1 MKHASELIKDFESE
15 QYNELLTDIY
25 VDEHLLAYQNGRY
38 IAALQEFIKD
48 FGDTEVSIFSAPG
61 RSEVGGNHTDHQHGQ
76 VLAASINL
84 DAIAIVAKTSD
95 DKIQVISDGYDLITI
110 DASDLS
116 LVESE
121 KETTMALIKGV
132 AAGLKERGHAVGGF
146 KAYITSDVLIGAGL
160 SSSAAFETIIGT
172 ILSGL
177 YNNGSVSAIEIAII
191 GQYAENVYFGKP
203 CGLMDQMASSVGN
216 LVHIDFAD
224 PADPIV
230 EKIDFDMAKSG
241 YSLCITFYKR
251 EVGCVDCN
259 EIISV

>member
-1 MKHASELIKDFESE
+1 MKHASELIKNFESE

-38 IAALQEFIKD
+38 IAALQKFIKD

-121 KETTMALIKGV
+121 KETTTALIKGV
-132 AAGLKERGHAVGGF
+132 AAGLKEHGHAVGGF

-160 SSSAAFETIIGT
+160 SSSAAFETLIRT
-172 ILSGL
+172 ILSAQAL
-177 YNNGSVSAIEIAII
+177 SIEYKIQDDYHVYLIKQHLQLHVFFLHRQTSMLHIPPQTDYLICNNPLL
-191 GQYAENVYFGKP
+191 K
-203 CGLMDQMASSVGN
+203 
-216 LVHIDFAD
+216 
-224 PADPIV
+224 
-230 EKIDFDMAKSG
+230 
-241 YSLCITFYKR
+241 
-251 EVGCVDCN
+251 
-259 EIISV
+259 